1 MAPSLA
7 KIDRD
12 SEWYSCHLS
21 WRSSLMNIGG
31 GWQEMK
37 KYPIWQKASA
47 NDRRSIW
54 NEVSTD
60 GNKIN

>member
-1 MAPSLA
+1 
-7 KIDRD
+7 
-12 SEWYSCHLS
+12 
-21 WRSSLMNIGG
+21 MNIGG